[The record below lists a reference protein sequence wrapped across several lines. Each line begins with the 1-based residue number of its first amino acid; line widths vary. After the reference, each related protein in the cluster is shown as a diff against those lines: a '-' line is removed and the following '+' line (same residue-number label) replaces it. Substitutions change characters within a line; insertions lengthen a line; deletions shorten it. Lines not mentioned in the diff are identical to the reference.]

1 MKRFCII
8 IATALLL
15 PSLAWAGPQITFEDT
30 RHEFGTVETGTQ
42 LEHEFVLTNAGD
54 EELLIKGLKPS

>member
-1 MKRFCII
+1 MKKAFII
-8 IATALLL
+8 IAIALLL

-30 RHEFGTVETGTQ
+30 RYEFGTVETGTQ